1 MITYSGNKSVSGR
14 IWVTLDGKAAGE
26 IVEVLGGYQY
36 RPRGT
41 KKDMWGEIFQTLE
54 QCKQSLEGL

>member
-36 RPRGT
+36 RPRGS
-41 KKDMWGEIFQTLE
+41 KKGTWGEIFKTPDL
-54 QCKQSLEGL
+54 CKQSLEGL